1 MFSVRG
7 VYEERLILLLP
18 RQFHHFQI
26 KDAITFNFK
35 AEHGAYFMKA
45 VLAYSARVH
54 VEEAH
59 LFIVHHL

>member
-35 AEHGAYFMKA
+35 AQHGAHFMKTVFA
-45 VLAYSARVH
+45 DSARVH
-54 VEEAH
+54 VEEAQ
-59 LFIVHHL
+59 LFIIHHL